1 MKIPNLTDLQ
11 SSVSG
16 TASAWRII
24 TNLAPAGGDADKVF
38 PPTYATDGRGD
49 KYAKEVRVTEG
60 RQTPTVLLDSVQ
72 SQANRH
78 EQALLL
84 AIRDARLS
92 LPLLSVDLSTDFPD
106 IGEITAL
113 DAPHRI
119 ADAIFR
125 DSLLGEVAF
134 RQSEIGQQYSRA
146 SVRNANVVLETCPT
160 ALVFGVWDSTGE
172 AGGSGNKFQRTLVSE
187 IVGFGCE
194 IGTKTSSRIDPLHI
208 ERHVTIYE
216 AANNGWTTNPEEA
229 IRDNNG
235 QPKLKKG
242 GEKDGLPSGINHGN
256 IAPSIE
262 PGGVTLDHAK
272 QVTVL
277 SLPAIR
283 RLRFPGGEGA
293 AMPAR
298 EHAARTYLTALG
310 LASVALAREQGYD
323 LRSRCLLVPDPAKLS
338 VLECIQHDGSVVQY
352 AVPTGDQAITLLN
365 EAAEAWTKYGV
376 LRHPN
381 DLRLTPSPMLIDLIR
396 RSRAGA
402 QEPEGTET
410 ATPAR
415 GRSARGRRS
424 PSTSESA

>member
-1 MKIPNLTDLQ
+1 MTPPNLSDLQ

-16 TASAWRII
+16 KASAWRII
-24 TNLAPAGGDADKVF
+24 TQLSPAGGDSDKVF
-38 PPTYATDGRGD
+38 PPTYATEERGD
-49 KYAKEVRVTEG
+49 KYAKEIRITEG
-60 RQTPTVLLDSVQ
+60 RPIPTVLLDSVQ

-84 AIRDARLS
+84 AVRDSRLS
-92 LPLLSVDLSTDFPD
+92 LPLMTVDFSNDFPD

-125 DSLLGEVAF
+125 DSQLNGVAF

-187 IVGFGCE
+187 IVGYGTE
-194 IGTKTSSRIDPLHI
+194 IGTKTSSRMDPLHI

-216 AANNGWTTNPEEA
+216 APNGGWTVDPSQAALNARGE
-229 IRDNNG
+229 
-235 QPKLKKG
+235 PKLKEG
-242 GEKDGLPSGINHGN
+242 GERDGLPSGINHGN
-256 IAPSIE
+256 IAPSLE

-277 SLPAIR
+277 SLPALR
-283 RLRFPGGEGA
+283 RLRFPATEGA
-293 AMPAR
+293 TAPER
-298 EHAARTYLTALG
+298 EHAARTYLAALA

-323 LRSRCLLVPDPAKLS
+323 LRSRCLLVPDPSKPS
-338 VLECIQHDGSVVQY
+338 YLECILHDGSVIQY
-352 AVPTGDQAITLLN
+352 AVPSGDQAIKLLN
-365 EAAEAWTKYGV
+365 ESAAAWRNFGA
-376 LRHPN
+376 LRDPSE
-381 DLRLTPSPMLIDLIR
+381 LCLTPSPMLIDLIR

-402 QEPEGTET
+402 QQPDDAAT
-410 ATPAR
+410 AEAPR
-415 GRSARGRRS
+415 GRARGRRS
-424 PSTSESA
+424 TSTTESS